1 MNEQF
6 VRVVVGVC
14 HFGYKEHHHRYHRIF
29 VSSCMIELAGVDI
42 QLFQKLAWEIPVFKE
57 KRVVA

>member
-1 MNEQF
+1 MATRNTTTGTIEF
-6 VRVVVGVC
+6 
-14 HFGYKEHHHRYHRIF
+14 F